1 MKIIFIRHGDPDY
14 EHDSLTEKGVRE
26 ALLLSERTANWPVTQ
41 FYCSPLGRAQKTAS
55 YTLARVGREAITHD
69 WMKEFFYPVEDPVT
83 GRVGVP
89 WDFMPEYWTEIPQM
103 YDREGW
109 KETELYRSNPKLLP
123 AYAEV
128 CEGIDNILA
137 SYGYRRHHN
146 YYLHENLSTQKGAE
160 QPAAAQSG
168 TPAHA
173 DNTTNTTGQTDSTI
187 VIFCHLGVICV
198 MMSHLL
204 GISPALLFHS
214 LYLAPTSV
222 TILGTEERRGNI
234 AQFRAQV
241 IGDTSHLS
249 RGGEPVSAA
258 GYFTDVFQG

>member
-14 EHDSLTEKGVRE
+14 EHDSLTEKGIRE
-26 ALLLSERTANWPVTQ
+26 ARLLSDRTVNWPVTQ

-55 YTLARVGREAITHD
+55 YTLERVGREALTYD
-69 WMKEFFYPVEDPVT
+69 WMKEFFYPIEDPVT

-89 WDFMPEYWTEIPQM
+89 WDFMPEYWTNIPQM

-109 KETELYRSNPKLLP
+109 KETEIYRSNPELLP
-123 AYAEV
+123 AYTQV
-128 CEGIDNILA
+128 CEGIDDIIA
-137 SYGYRRHHN
+137 SSVYKRTGNH
-146 YYLHENLSTQKGAE
+146 YLNENHSGQAPHTASGDAAPHTAE
-160 QPAAAQSG
+160 GPA
-168 TPAHA
+168 
-173 DNTTNTTGQTDSTI
+173 DKTDSTI
-187 VIFCHLGVICV
+187 VIFCHLGVTCV

-204 GISPALLFHS
+204 GMSPALLFHS

-241 IGDTSHLS
+241 IGDASHLTK
-249 RGGEPVSAA
+249 GGEPISTA

>member
-14 EHDSLTEKGVRE
+14 EHDSLTEKGIRE
-26 ALLLSERTANWPVTQ
+26 ARLLSDRTVNWPVTQ

-55 YTLARVGREAITHD
+55 YTLERVGREALTYD
-69 WMKEFFYPVEDPVT
+69 WMKEFFYPIEDPVT

-89 WDFMPEYWTEIPQM
+89 WDFMPEYWTNIPQM

-109 KETELYRSNPKLLP
+109 KETEIYRSNPELLP
-123 AYAEV
+123 AYTQV
-128 CEGIDNILA
+128 CEGIDDILA
-137 SYGYRRHHN
+137 SYGYKRTGNH
-146 YYLHENLSTQKGAE
+146 YLNENHSGQAPHTASGDAAPHTAE
-160 QPAAAQSG
+160 GPA
-168 TPAHA
+168 
-173 DNTTNTTGQTDSTI
+173 DKTDSTI
-187 VIFCHLGVICV
+187 VIFCHLGVTCV

-204 GISPALLFHS
+204 GMSPALLFHS

-241 IGDTSHLS
+241 IGDASHLTK
-249 RGGEPVSAA
+249 GGEPISAA

>member
-14 EHDSLTEKGVRE
+14 VHDSLTEKGIRE
-26 ALLLSERTANWPVTQ
+26 AQLLSDRTVNWPVTQ

-55 YTLARVGREAITHD
+55 YTLARVGREAVTYD
-69 WMKEFFYPVEDPVT
+69 WMKEFFYPVKDPVT

-89 WDFMPEYWTEIPQM
+89 WDFMPEYWSEIPQM
-103 YDREGW
+103 YEKEGW
-109 KETELYRSNPKLLP
+109 KETEIYRSNPELLP
-123 AYAEV
+123 AYEEV
-128 CEGIDNILA
+128 CEGIDEILM
-137 SYGYRRHHN
+137 SYGYRRCRN
-146 YYLHENLSTQKGAE
+146 YYLNENRSAQAQDSGSADTVQAAE
-160 QPAAAQSG
+160 DK
-168 TPAHA
+168 TE
-173 DNTTNTTGQTDSTI
+173 STI
-187 VIFCHLGVICV
+187 VIFCHLGVTCV

-222 TILGTEERRGNI
+222 TVLGTEERRGNI

-241 IGDTSHLS
+241 IGDASHLTK
-249 RGGEPVSAA
+249 GGEPISAA